1 MTILQLRREYEA
13 GAITKH
19 QFIHQTYSFHRQ
31 LFDYVSFVRD
41 TNVRAIEITEEGVVL
56 DLSDPPIR
64 MYCPPGDE
72 RHTAL
77 ETLNLKSYETDEF
90 YMVCRLFEGGN
101 FFDIG
106 ANAGYYSLGIASR
119 FPNAS
124 VSAFEPVPASYSQLC
139 RNIALNGVSNIATYN
154 IGFSDRAGEMTF
166 YHDAS
171 VSVATSSA
179 RPEGAAGSAQEIVCR
194 VETLDNFVAAQC
206 EPDFIKCDVEGAEL
220 FVFLG
225 GRGLLERRR
234 PVVFAEML
242 RKWAIRFGYHPNDI
256 IRLFSGLGY
265 GCYSILE
272 EQLLSVPEVTEAT
285 VETNFFF
292 LHERRHGPLLERL
305 ARK

>member
-1 MTILQLRREYEA
+1 MSILQLRREYEA

-56 DLSDPPIR
+56 DLRDPPIR

-72 RHTAL
+72 RHIAL
-77 ETLNLKSYETDEF
+77 ETLNLKTYETGEF
-90 YMVCRLFEGGN
+90 DMVCRLFEGGN

-119 FPNAS
+119 FPSAS
-124 VSAFEPVPASYSQLC
+124 ISAFEPVPASYGQLC
-139 RNIALNGVSNIATYN
+139 RNIALNGVSNITAHN
-154 IGFSDRAGEMTF
+154 IGLSDHGGELTF

-171 VSVATSSA
+171 VSAATSSA
-179 RPEGAAGSAQEIVCR
+179 RPERGGDAQEIVSR
-194 VETLDNFVAAQC
+194 MDTLDDFVTASQC

-242 RKWAIRFGYHPNDI
+242 RKWALRFGYHPNDI
-256 IRLFSGLGY
+256 IRLFTGLGY
-265 GCYSILE
+265 GCYSILDE
-272 EQLLSVPEVTEAT
+272 GLLPVPEVTEAT

-292 LHERRHGPLLERL
+292 LHERQHGPLLERVV
-305 ARK
+305 RK